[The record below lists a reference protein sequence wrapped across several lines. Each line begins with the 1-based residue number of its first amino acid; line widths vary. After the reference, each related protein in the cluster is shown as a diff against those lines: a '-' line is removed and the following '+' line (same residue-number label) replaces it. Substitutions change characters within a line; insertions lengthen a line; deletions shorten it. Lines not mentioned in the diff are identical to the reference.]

1 MTFIRTDEEVALND
15 LLVASRETVDH
26 YQHAIEFFKELQL
39 ANILR
44 TIVQQREALMVRIES
59 AIRALGDLPSVPD
72 PDKETGQM
80 LLQQISA
87 AISENTAAEIL
98 KQRVEAEKHLLEL
111 VDACRETSLAQS
123 QARLLDDMDD
133 HITESEDQLCIQIK
147 SSSA

>member
-39 ANILR
+39 ASILR
-44 TIVQQREALMVRIES
+44 TIVQQREALMVRIED

-87 AISENTAAEIL
+87 AISADTAAEIL

-111 VDACRETSLAQS
+111 VDACRATSLAQS
-123 QARLLDDMDD
+123 QAALLDDMDD
-133 HITESEDQLCIQIK
+133 HITECEDQLCIQIK
-147 SSSA
+147 SSST